1 LRWLFG
7 TETPKKP
14 VSLREALDFPCQ
26 QTTSNE
32 PKDDLK
38 KKTIYKCIEGT
49 KFCLK
54 NKKK

>member
-38 KKTIYKCIEGT
+38 KKPFTNV
-49 KFCLK
+49 LK
-54 NKKK
+54 EQNSA

>member
-26 QTTSNE
+26 QTTLNE

-38 KKTIYKCIEGT
+38 KK
-49 KFCLK
+49 
-54 NKKK
+54 KKKPFTNVLKEQNSA